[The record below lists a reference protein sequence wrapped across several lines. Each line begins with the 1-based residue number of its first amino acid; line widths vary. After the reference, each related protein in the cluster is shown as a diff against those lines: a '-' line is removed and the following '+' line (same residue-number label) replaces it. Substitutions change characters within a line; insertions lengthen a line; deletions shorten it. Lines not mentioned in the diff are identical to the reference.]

1 MVNTFENFEPKNV
14 QKSIKTEESYAINVV
29 TQN

>member
-1 MVNTFENFEPKNV
+1 MVNTFGNFEPKKGK
-14 QKSIKTEESYAINVV
+14 KSIKTEESYAINVV